1 MFGIDDS
8 ARSRRQDCKSA
19 TSISGLAGCCLLS
32 AVLCTPYSSAT
43 ELRPRPRALLRTCLR
58 HAHDG
63 ANSRSLSPSSNQKG
77 VGRGAHAAY
86 RHERRHSI
94 GYLQALVCL
103 RAAPSCWCISS
114 LARGLSYLLQISTS
128 IQTCRE
134 LGEPIQPISGRCSE
148 NCHTASPASLEEA
161 FVCYPIR
168 PPAWGSLTS
177 SMRRQRGR
185 CLSLWPSS

>member
-114 LARGLSYLLQISTS
+114 LARGLSHLLQISTS
-128 IQTCRE
+128 IQTCRA
-134 LGEPIQPISGRCSE
+134 SW
-148 NCHTASPASLEEA
+148 ASPSSPYPADAAKTATPHRLLVLKRRSFATPSALRPGAYSHRPCVASVVGA
-161 FVCYPIR
+161 
-168 PPAWGSLTS
+168 
-177 SMRRQRGR
+177 
-185 CLSLWPSS
+185 